1 MGNLYR
7 VLKGKVE
14 GCNNL
19 EDKSSNG
26 KKSAIGN
33 NAGGK
38 QGMADALAEITK
50 RYLCFSKSLN

>member
-14 GCNNL
+14 GGNQVT
-19 EDKSSNG
+19 KSPNG
-26 KKSAIGN
+26 RKGSASSS
-33 NAGGK
+33 AGGK

-50 RYLCFSKSLN
+50 R